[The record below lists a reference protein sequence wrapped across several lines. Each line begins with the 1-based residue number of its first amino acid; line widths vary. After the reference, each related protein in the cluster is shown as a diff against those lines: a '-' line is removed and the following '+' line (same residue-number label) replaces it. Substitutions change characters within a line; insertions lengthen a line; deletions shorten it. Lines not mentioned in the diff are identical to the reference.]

1 LKSNISSKIFKI
13 IILLSLLSI
22 IQACLHNPLPFP
34 IRKPKGIYHT
44 VKKNQTLWR
53 ICKTY
58 KVSLQDVAELNNIKK
73 TSQIKAGDKIFIPG
87 AKRVLWVKPVTK
99 ASTKQTTKTTVK
111 KKKRRTS
118 PKKTYPKKIISHSG
132 MFKWP
137 VRGTVIKRF
146 GIYNKTKHDGINIKA
161 PSGTA
166 VKASS
171 PGKVIF
177 SSFLEGYGNT
187 IIIEHK
193 NSYVTVY
200 GNNRANLVRI
210 GKIVKTGE
218 KIATVGASAEKSKT
232 PHLHFQIRKYD
243 NPRNPAFYL
252 LKR

>member
-1 LKSNISSKIFKI
+1 MKSNISSKIFKI

-22 IQACLHNPLPFP
+22 IQACLRNPLPFP
-34 IRKPKGIYHT
+34 IGKTKGIYHT

-99 ASTKQTTKTTVK
+99 APTKQTTKTTVK
-111 KKKRRTS
+111 KKKRKTS
-118 PKKTYPKKIISHSG
+118 SKKSYPKKIISHSG

-137 VRGTVIKRF
+137 VRGKVIKRF

-252 LKR
+252 PKR

>member
-13 IILLSLLSI
+13 IILLFLISF
-22 IQACLHNPLPFP
+22 IQACLHSPLPFP
-34 IRKPKGIYHT
+34 GRKPKGIYHT

-53 ICKTY
+53 ICSTY
-58 KVSLQDVAELNNIKK
+58 KVNLQDVAELNNIKK

-87 AKRVLWVKPVTK
+87 AKKVLWVKQVTK
-99 ASTKQTTKTTVK
+99 APTKKTTVK
-111 KKKRRTS
+111 KKKRKTS
-118 PKKTYPKKIISHSG
+118 SKKPVSKKIISHSG

-137 VRGTVIKRF
+137 VKGTVIKRF

-161 PSGTA
+161 PSGTP

-171 PGKVIF
+171 SGKVIF

-187 IIIEHK
+187 IIIQHN

-200 GNNRANLVRI
+200 GNNKANLVRV
-210 GKIVKTGE
+210 GRRVQTGE
-218 KIATVGASAEKSKT
+218 KIATVGASAEKSRV
-232 PHLHFQIRKYD
+232 PFLHFQIRKYD

-252 LKR
+252 PNR

>member
-1 LKSNISSKIFKI
+1 MKSNSSSKIYKI
-13 IILLSLLSI
+13 IILLSLISF
-22 IQACLHNPLPFP
+22 IQACLQSPLPLP
-34 IRKPKGIYHT
+34 TRRYKGIYHT
-44 VKKNQTLWR
+44 VKKDQTLWR
-53 ICKTY
+53 ICSTY
-58 KVSLQDVAELNNIKK
+58 NVKLQDVAELNNIKK

-99 ASTKQTTKTTVK
+99 APTKQTTKTTVT
-111 KKKRRTS
+111 KKKRKTS
-118 PKKTYPKKIISHSG
+118 SKKSYPKKIISHSG

-161 PSGTA
+161 PSGSA

-210 GKIVKTGE
+210 GKIVKTGD

-252 LKR
+252 PKK